1 MAMNYTKSALLGQN
15 PDMLSAQVDE
25 AKTTYMNALVNIGK
39 ARGTTDTGLKSGY
52 INEALT
58 IIEKADN
65 TFSNEI
71 KVNPAVAEIIKKI
84 RAFIEPEL
92 KQIQSARAALAER
105 QRAEAL
111 KKGITDFKADMSLYA
126 PRGPSDP
133 IVTPPPPMP
142 DETVIPPDDTDA
154 GAAPETKF
162 PILPIAIA
170 AGAIGLAFMIG
181 S

>member
-1 MAMNYTKSALLGQN
+1 MNYTKSALLGQN

-25 AKTTYMNALVNIGK
+25 AKATYMNALVNIGK

-52 INEALT
+52 INEAIT
-58 IIEKADN
+58 IIENADN

-71 KVNPAVAEIIKKI
+71 KANPAVAEIIKKI
-84 RAFIEPEL
+84 QAFIEPEL
-92 KQIQSARAALAER
+92 KQIQSARYHLAQR
-105 QRAEAL
+105 QREEAL

-126 PRGPSDP
+126 PRGPNDP
-133 IVTPPPPMP
+133 IVTPPP
-142 DETVIPPDDTDA
+142 DETVIPPDDTGA
-154 GAAPETKF
+154 GPEKKF
-162 PILPIAIA
+162 PILPIAVA